1 MWVAWL
7 AMLHHKACD
16 FSRGL
21 FTSAHLPRAGAAA
34 DNSATVTSGPAVSP
48 RPRPRAM
55 PESSLARARNAASST
70 ISTAQAAISTPE
82 ASLAAPR
89 ASRADTQ
96 VLRIEHVG
104 AHDFDL
110 GALAVHGRES
120 GETPSD
126 APPAAGHEGE
136 SHPAPELDR
145 GGR

>member
-1 MWVAWL
+1 NSVLGCPIAFF
-7 AMLHHKACD
+7 
-16 FSRGL
+16 FSSRRRHSRSL
-21 FTSAHLPRAGAAA
+21 RDWSADVCSSDP
-34 DNSATVTSGPAVSP
+34 SGPSGTPPPAP
-48 RPRPRAM
+48 
-55 PESSLARARNAASST
+55 SLAG
-70 ISTAQAAISTPE
+70 
-82 ASLAAPR
+82 PR
-89 ASRADTQ
+89 ASRANTQ

>member
-1 MWVAWL
+1 
-7 AMLHHKACD
+7 
-16 FSRGL
+16 
-21 FTSAHLPRAGAAA
+21 
-34 DNSATVTSGPAVSP
+34 
-48 RPRPRAM
+48 M

-70 ISTAQAAISTPE
+70 ISTAQAASSTPGT
-82 ASLAAPR
+82 SLAAPR

-104 AHDFDL
+104 ARDFEL

-145 GGR
+145 GGRCGHVAETRGAALGGEALQAVAQRDRA